1 MQQHIERIAKGS
13 SMPRNGKEG
22 ILFSFIMSA
31 IMIYVMAALNYVV
44 RIGDVGAAA
53 WSYALFNWPL
63 AYVVGMICDLC
74 ICTPSSRAIMNTF
87 CAATDRAVWKGI
99 TVKFLMVVLMTVFGT
114 IMAFGFT
121 FGAFT
126 GFWRMFP
133 NFTIALPIQM
143 LIVAPLSGKIVHA
156 GWNKSAQQHVPA
168 LDVKTVADVMQH
180 DVYTVASDAEVRDAV
195 RMMLEK
201 NISGMPIV
209 DDERHVVGFISDSDV
224 LCRFAQDNAPVSD
237 ISTLVTGMARGEFP
251 ELSRLMADQGMQIL
265 FVPFLTDTQNGYSRV
280 RVCAQARAIE
290 NECFVVIAGSVG
302 NLPRV
307 HNMDI
312 QYAQSGVFTPCDFAF
327 PTDGKRAEATPN
339 TEMILVSDIDLDLLN
354 ALHTYG
360 SVRNLRD
367 RRNDLYELRMK
378 KNALENN

>member
-13 SMPRNGKEG
+13 SVPRNGKEG

-31 IMIYVMAALNYVV
+31 IMIYVMAALNYGV

-53 WSYALFNWPL
+53 WSYALFDWPL

-74 ICTPSSRAIMNTF
+74 I

-99 TVKFLMVVLMTVFGT
+99 TVKFLMVVLMTVFGA

-133 NFTIALPIQM
+133 YNFTIALPIQM
-143 LIVAPLSGKIVHA
+143 LIVAPLSGKIVHAIGDAA

-224 LCRFAQDNAPVSD
+224 LRRFAQDNAPVSD

-251 ELSRLMADQGMQIL
+251 ELSHAELLDMNVM
-265 FVPFLTDTQNGYSRV
+265 
-280 RVCAQARAIE
+280 
-290 NECFVVIAGSVG
+290 VIAAKPAVTVQSDANIAQVCQMFGYQQYKKVPVVEQGKLVG
-302 NLPRV
+302 VVNRGRLTRRSFE
-307 HNMDI
+307 
-312 QYAQSGVFTPCDFAF
+312 ACLGT
-327 PTDGKRAEATPN
+327 AE
-339 TEMILVSDIDLDLLN
+339 
-354 ALHTYG
+354 
-360 SVRNLRD
+360 
-367 RRNDLYELRMK
+367 
-378 KNALENN
+378 

>member
-31 IMIYVMAALNYVV
+31 IMIYVMAALNYGV

-99 TVKFLMVVLMTVFGT
+99 TVKFLMVVLMTVFGA

-143 LIVAPLSGKIVHA
+143 LIVAPLSGKIVHAIGDAA

-209 DDERHVVGFISDSDV
+209 EDERHVVGFISDSDV
-224 LCRFAQDNAPVSD
+224 LRRFAQDNAPVSD

-251 ELSRLMADQGMQIL
+251 ELSHA
-265 FVPFLTDTQNGYSRV
+265 
-280 RVCAQARAIE
+280 
-290 NECFVVIAGSVG
+290 
-302 NLPRV
+302 
-307 HNMDI
+307 
-312 QYAQSGVFTPCDFAF
+312 
-327 PTDGKRAEATPN
+327 
-339 TEMILVSDIDLDLLN
+339 
-354 ALHTYG
+354 
-360 SVRNLRD
+360 
-367 RRNDLYELRMK
+367 
-378 KNALENN
+378 

>member
-31 IMIYVMAALNYVV
+31 IMIYVMAALNYGV

-87 CAATDRAVWKGI
+87 GAATDRAVWKGI
-99 TVKFLMVVLMTVFGT
+99 TVKFLMVALMTVFMTVFGA

-133 NFTIALPIQM
+133 YNFTIALPIQM

-156 GWNKSAQQHVPA
+156 IGDAAGWDKSAQQHVPA

-201 NISGMPIV
+201 NISGMLIV

-251 ELSRLMADQGMQIL
+251 ELSHAELLDMNVM
-265 FVPFLTDTQNGYSRV
+265 
-280 RVCAQARAIE
+280 
-290 NECFVVIAGSVG
+290 VIAAKPAVTVQSDANIAQVCQMFDYQQYKKVPVVEQGKLVG
-302 NLPRV
+302 VVNRGRLTRRSFE
-307 HNMDI
+307 
-312 QYAQSGVFTPCDFAF
+312 ACLGT
-327 PTDGKRAEATPN
+327 AE
-339 TEMILVSDIDLDLLN
+339 
-354 ALHTYG
+354 
-360 SVRNLRD
+360 
-367 RRNDLYELRMK
+367 
-378 KNALENN
+378 

>member
-13 SMPRNGKEG
+13 SVPRNGKEG

-31 IMIYVMAALNYVV
+31 IMIYVMAALNYGV

-87 CAATDRAVWKGI
+87 CAATVRAVWKGI
-99 TVKFLMVVLMTVFGT
+99 T
-114 IMAFGFT
+114 FT

-133 NFTIALPIQM
+133 YNFTIALPIQM
-143 LIVAPLSGKIVHA
+143 LIVAPLSGKIVHAIGDAA

-180 DVYTVASDAEVRDAV
+180 DVYTVASDATVRDAV

-224 LCRFAQDNAPVSD
+224 LRRFAQDNAPVSD

-251 ELSRLMADQGMQIL
+251 ELSHAELLDMNVM
-265 FVPFLTDTQNGYSRV
+265 
-280 RVCAQARAIE
+280 
-290 NECFVVIAGSVG
+290 VIATKPAVTVQSDANIAQVCQMLGYQQYKKVPVVEQGKIVG
-302 NLPRV
+302 VVNRGRLTRRSFE
-307 HNMDI
+307 
-312 QYAQSGVFTPCDFAF
+312 ACLGT
-327 PTDGKRAEATPN
+327 AE
-339 TEMILVSDIDLDLLN
+339 
-354 ALHTYG
+354 
-360 SVRNLRD
+360 
-367 RRNDLYELRMK
+367 
-378 KNALENN
+378 

>member
-13 SMPRNGKEG
+13 SVPRNGKEG

-31 IMIYVMAALNYVV
+31 IMIYVMAALNYGV

-74 ICTPSSRAIMNTF
+74 IC
-87 CAATDRAVWKGI
+87 AATDRAVWKGI
-99 TVKFLMVVLMTVFGT
+99 TVKFLMVVLMTVFGA

-143 LIVAPLSGKIVHA
+143 LIVAPLSGKIVHAIGDAA

-251 ELSRLMADQGMQIL
+251 ELSHAEPLDMNVM
-265 FVPFLTDTQNGYSRV
+265 
-280 RVCAQARAIE
+280 
-290 NECFVVIAGSVG
+290 VIAAKPAVTVQSDANIAQVCQMFGYQQYKKVPVVEQGKLVG
-302 NLPRV
+302 VVNRGRLTRRSFE
-307 HNMDI
+307 
-312 QYAQSGVFTPCDFAF
+312 ACLGT
-327 PTDGKRAEATPN
+327 AE
-339 TEMILVSDIDLDLLN
+339 
-354 ALHTYG
+354 
-360 SVRNLRD
+360 
-367 RRNDLYELRMK
+367 
-378 KNALENN
+378 

>member
-1 MQQHIERIAKGS
+1 
-13 SMPRNGKEG
+13 
-22 ILFSFIMSA
+22 
-31 IMIYVMAALNYVV
+31 
-44 RIGDVGAAA
+44 
-53 WSYALFNWPL
+53 
-63 AYVVGMICDLC
+63 
-74 ICTPSSRAIMNTF
+74 
-87 CAATDRAVWKGI
+87 
-99 TVKFLMVVLMTVFGT
+99 MVVLMTVFGA

-143 LIVAPLSGKIVHA
+143 LIVAPLSGKIVHAIGDAA

-251 ELSRLMADQGMQIL
+251 ELSHAEPLDMNVM
-265 FVPFLTDTQNGYSRV
+265 
-280 RVCAQARAIE
+280 
-290 NECFVVIAGSVG
+290 VIAAKPAVTVQSDANIAQVCQMFGYQQYKKVPVVEQGKLVG
-302 NLPRV
+302 VVNRGRLTRRSFE
-307 HNMDI
+307 
-312 QYAQSGVFTPCDFAF
+312 ACLGT
-327 PTDGKRAEATPN
+327 AE
-339 TEMILVSDIDLDLLN
+339 
-354 ALHTYG
+354 
-360 SVRNLRD
+360 
-367 RRNDLYELRMK
+367 
-378 KNALENN
+378 

>member
-13 SMPRNGKEG
+13 SVPRNGKEG
-22 ILFSFIMSA
+22 ILFSFI
-31 IMIYVMAALNYVV
+31 
-44 RIGDVGAAA
+44 
-53 WSYALFNWPL
+53 
-63 AYVVGMICDLC
+63 YVVGMICDLC

-99 TVKFLMVVLMTVFGT
+99 TVKFLMVVLMTVFGA

-133 NFTIALPIQM
+133 YNFTIALPIQM
-143 LIVAPLSGKIVHA
+143 LIVAPLSGKIVHAIGDAA

-224 LCRFAQDNAPVSD
+224 LRRFAQDNAPVSD

-251 ELSRLMADQGMQIL
+251 ELSHAELLDMNVM
-265 FVPFLTDTQNGYSRV
+265 
-280 RVCAQARAIE
+280 
-290 NECFVVIAGSVG
+290 VIAAKPAVTVQSDANIAQVCQMFGYQQYKKVPVVEQGKLVG
-302 NLPRV
+302 VVNRGRLTRRSFE
-307 HNMDI
+307 
-312 QYAQSGVFTPCDFAF
+312 ACLGT
-327 PTDGKRAEATPN
+327 AE
-339 TEMILVSDIDLDLLN
+339 
-354 ALHTYG
+354 
-360 SVRNLRD
+360 
-367 RRNDLYELRMK
+367 
-378 KNALENN
+378 

>member
-1 MQQHIERIAKGS
+1 
-13 SMPRNGKEG
+13 MPRNGKEG

-31 IMIYVMAALNYVV
+31 IMIYVI

-53 WSYALFNWPL
+53 WSYALFDWPL

-99 TVKFLMVVLMTVFGT
+99 TVKFLMVVLMTVFGA

-133 NFTIALPIQM
+133 YNFTIALPIQM
-143 LIVAPLSGKIVHA
+143 LIVAPLSGKIVHAIGDAA

-224 LCRFAQDNAPVSD
+224 LRRFAQDNAPVSD

-251 ELSRLMADQGMQIL
+251 ELSHAELLDMNVM
-265 FVPFLTDTQNGYSRV
+265 
-280 RVCAQARAIE
+280 
-290 NECFVVIAGSVG
+290 VIAAKPAVTVQSDA
-302 NLPRV
+302 N
-307 HNMDI
+307 I
-312 QYAQSGVFTPCDFAF
+312 AQVCQMSFEACLGT
-327 PTDGKRAEATPN
+327 AE
-339 TEMILVSDIDLDLLN
+339 
-354 ALHTYG
+354 
-360 SVRNLRD
+360 
-367 RRNDLYELRMK
+367 
-378 KNALENN
+378 